1 MEHDAEVFM
10 ACLDLI
16 FKLEG
21 YDRVTDDEHDT
32 GGLTKW
38 GISQAAF
45 PDRDIRNLTKQD
57 AIEIYYK
64 SYWQAASC
72 GSLPYPVA
80 LIVFDCAVNQGVG
93 ASVKLLQESVGTPA
107 DGIVGPKT
115 LRCVARM
122 EVRELVLSYMI
133 QRVKRYFGTRGF
145 DRFGR
150 GWMNRVVQ
158 VTALAAEWAGKT

>member
-1 MEHDAEVFM
+1 
-10 ACLDLI
+10 
-16 FKLEG
+16 
-21 YDRVTDDEHDT
+21 
-32 GGLTKW
+32 LTKW

-93 ASVKLLQESVGTPA
+93 ASVKLLQEAVGSIP
-107 DGIVGPKT
+107 DGKVGPNT
-115 LRCVARM
+115 LRCVARK
-122 EVRELVLSYMI
+122 EPREIVVSFMI
-133 QRVKRYFGTRGF
+133 QRTKRYFGTKGF
-145 DRFGR
+145 DRYGR
-150 GWMNRVVQ
+150 GWMNRVIQ
-158 VTALAAEWAGKT
+158 VTALAAEWAGKI